1 MIPRLRN
8 FVRPCLLILAAGGIC
23 SASLEA
29 TAQSSSPAPAEDWH
43 LVTIPDAWRK
53 MPSGNLKPIDGYSWY
68 RCLIQVPESWKGAKL
83 TLYSE
88 AVDDARASY
97 VNGVNVGATGTFP
110 PQFRS
115 GLGEKGKYDVDA
127 DLIEVGKLN
136 TIGIRVY
143 QDNPRP
149 NFSVAPPILM
159 NESAKQAIRMDG
171 DWQYRPGDESAWAK
185 ASVADFGVDVAKL
198 ASGTSDRKQGAF
210 AKVDDVED
218 LQRYVMKRK
227 GDNDPVPPTEAEKQF
242 ETPDDL
248 DIQLVLSEP
257 HIAQPLFMNWDERGR
272 LWVMEYRQY
281 PEIAGLKMLS
291 RDVYLRAVYDKV
303 PKAPPNHVKGRDR
316 ISIHE
321 DTDGDGVYDKH
332 KTFVDG
338 LNLATSFV
346 QGRGG
351 LWVTNPPYLLFYH
364 DKDGDDVPDGDPE
377 VHLEGFGMEDSHSVI
392 NSLRFG
398 PDGWLY
404 GAQGS
409 TVSGNIKRPG
419 SKEKPI
425 RTMGQ
430 LIWRYHPELRRY
442 EVFAEGGGN
451 TFGVEI
457 SDEGEIFSGHNGG
470 NTRGFHYEQGGYSRK
485 GFGKHGPLSNPYSFG
500 YFANMK
506 HHNVPRFTHNFII
519 YEENILPDEYRGRLF
534 GIEPLQGQVVMSDFQ
549 PDQSSFQTR
558 DISRVVKTNDQWF
571 RPVDIKAGPDGCIY
585 VADLYEQRIDHSSH
599 YAGRIDRTNGRIYRL
614 KPENLPKAEPFDYGK
629 SNSKELGKL
638 LEHHGK
644 WHRQTAQRIIADR
657 TTHQRNWLSD
667 SKAPKSSPATL
678 SKSITDR
685 TRVVN
690 AMKAGGQLGL
700 EKLWQLHSHGI
711 LQGKLQSQTAKI
723 LLTHQNQFVRAWTVR
738 LLCDHY
744 QVEPKIS
751 KALADLAAKEP
762 YIEVRKQ
769 LASSAR
775 RLPAKDALPIIRNL
789 LKYDEDSKDIHQ
801 PLMLW
806 WAIEAKAS
814 DGSRKEILDF
824 LFADKDIW
832 NTAIVKEHLIDRMM
846 KRYALAGSREELIAA
861 AELLN
866 AAPDKASTDLL
877 LKGFE
882 EAYKGRSLAGL
893 PDQLVGAI
901 AKSGGGSTALK
912 LRQGD
917 AEAIKTAVT
926 AVESG
931 KGSATDRL
939 QYLQIFGEIR
949 RPEFIPVLL
958 KIVDADK
965 NADLV
970 SAALTALQAFDDLRV
985 GQSVV
990 KSLKGIPGD
999 ARLVA
1004 ETLLGSRSVWAIELL
1019 EAVDRGE
1026 LKPEDVSD
1034 TALRKILLHDKSRI
1048 GELVAKHW
1056 GSVAGAT
1063 TEEMRSEVER
1073 LMAIVEAA
1081 SGNPKK
1087 GKILYMEN
1095 CGKCHTLFTEGGKV
1109 GPDLTSFKRDNLERV
1124 MINVVNPSLEI
1135 REGFENY
1142 IIITTDGRV
1151 VNGFLADKDNQVVV
1165 LRGVDGQNLIFRR
1178 DEIEDMRAI
1187 KRSVMP
1193 EGTVKKLTRQQ
1204 IRDLFAYLRASQPVN
1219 Y

>member
-8 FVRPCLLILAAGGIC
+8 FARPCLLILTAGLLF
-23 SASLEA
+23 SVPVEA
-29 TAQSSSPAPAEDWH
+29 TAQSSRPAPAEGWH

-53 MPSGNLKPIDGYSWY
+53 MPRGNLAPIDGYSWY
-68 RCLIQVPESWKGAKL
+68 RCLVQVPESWKGADL

-115 GLGEKGKYDVDA
+115 GLGEKGKYNVDA
-127 DLIEVGKLN
+127 DLIKFGRLN

-171 DWQYRPGDESAWAK
+171 DWQYQPGDESTWAK
-185 ASVADFGVDVAKL
+185 SSAADFGVDAAKL
-198 ASGTSDRKQGAF
+198 AAGTSNRKQGAF
-210 AKVDDVED
+210 AKVDDVD
-218 LQRYVMKRK
+218 DVQRYVLKRK

-248 DIQLVLSEP
+248 EIQLVLSEP
-257 HIAQPLFMNWDERGR
+257 DIAQPLFMNWDERGR

-303 PKAPPNHVKGRDR
+303 PEAPPNHVKGRDR

-332 KTFVDG
+332 KVFVDG

-351 LWVTNPPYLLFYH
+351 VWVTNPPYLLFYP
-364 DKDGDDVPDGDPE
+364 DKDGDDVPDGDPV
-377 VHLEGFGMEDSHSVI
+377 VHLEGFGLEDSHSVI

-419 SKEKPI
+419 SKDKPI

-430 LIWRYHPELRRY
+430 LIWRYHPELHRY

-457 SDEGEIFSGHNGG
+457 SEKGEIFSGHNGG
-470 NTRGFHYEQGGYSRK
+470 DTRGFHYEQGGYSRK
-485 GFGKHGPLSNPYSFG
+485 GFGKHGPLSNPYAFG
-500 YFANMK
+500 YYANMK
-506 HHNVPRFTHNFII
+506 HHSVPRFTHNFVI
-519 YEENILPDEYRGRLF
+519 YEENVLPDEYRGRLF

-614 KPENLPKAEPFDYGK
+614 KP
-629 SNSKELGKL
+629 KELKRQIPEGGYKTKEL
-638 LEHHGK
+638 SSAGLTVMLHSAYK
-644 WHRQTAQRIIADR
+644 TRRQTALRILGDR
-657 TTHQRNWLSD
+657 KDKSVVPRLIDQVHEFNGQVALESLWALNLSGGLSD
-667 SKAPKSSPATL
+667 EVAA
-678 SKSITDR
+678 
-685 TRVVN
+685 
-690 AMKAGGQLGL
+690 
-700 EKLWQLHSHGI
+700 EI
-711 LQGKLQSQTAKI
+711 LN
-723 LLTHQNQFVRAWTVR
+723 HQDQYVRAWTVR

-744 QVEPKIS
+744 QVEPAIAR
-751 KALADLAAKEP
+751 ALADLAAKES

-775 RLPAKDALPIIRNL
+775 RLPAKDALPIVRNL
-789 LKYDEDSKDIHQ
+789 LNYDEDSKDIHQ

-806 WAIEAKAS
+806 WAIEAKAT
-814 DGSRKEILDF
+814 DGSRDEILDL
-824 LFADKDIW
+824 LFADQEVWQK
-832 NTAIVKEHLIDRMM
+832 AIVKEHLIDRIM

-861 AELLN
+861 ANLLN
-866 AAPDKASTDLL
+866 ASPDNASTELL

-893 PDQLVGAI
+893 PDQLVTAI

-912 LRQGD
+912 LRQGE
-917 AEAIKTAVT
+917 AAAIKTAIT
-926 AVESG
+926 AVETG
-931 KGSATDRL
+931 QGSAADRL
-939 QYLQIFGEIR
+939 QYLQIFGEVR

-958 KIVDADK
+958 KVVDSEK

-985 GQSVV
+985 GLSVI
-990 KSLKGIPGD
+990 KSLTGIPGD

-1004 ETLLGSRSVWAIELL
+1004 ETLLGSRPVWAIELL
-1019 EAVDRGE
+1019 EAVDRGA
-1026 LKPEDVSD
+1026 LQPEDVSD
-1034 TALRKILLHDKSRI
+1034 TALRKILLHDNSRI

-1063 TEEMRSEVER
+1063 TEEMRKEVER
-1073 LMAIVEAA
+1073 LMAIVESA

-1087 GKILYMEN
+1087 GKVLYMEN

-1151 VNGFLADKDNQVVV
+1151 VNGFLADRDNQVVV
-1165 LRGVDGQNLIFRR
+1165 LRGVDGQNLIFRQ

-1193 EGTVKKLTRQQ
+1193 EGTVSKLSDQQ